1 MENDIARVTSPVG
14 ARTTID
20 GREVDYFCGTSYF
33 GLHGHPDVIAAARDA
48 LAAYGVGTATA
59 AWTPAHAEV
68 IERTSRFLAT
78 ETVTYVASGYLA
90 PLVLLQALSEDYDL
104 GFADGGSHYGVLDA
118 LRAVGK
124 ETVLFGHLDPEDLAR
139 QLARRLRPRQRPLV
153 VTDGVFPSTGALAP
167 LLDYGAVLDRYPGGL
182 LCVDD
187 AHGLGVIG
195 EEGRGSLEHH
205 RARRDGVYFCG
216 TLSKAFGGAGGIVPG
231 DRTLESKIRRLSH
244 VPRGASSPSVPAA
257 AASAAGLRILTEH
270 PEMRRDLW
278 ANVRQVRGGLRA
290 LGFDLDDTPIPIVSL
305 AGRPSI
311 DLLHLR
317 ETLAREDILVHH
329 VPPRG
334 YSDSPD
340 VETVRVAVFSTHT
353 PEQIDR
359 LVDAVRRAI

>member
-1 MENDIARVTSPVG
+1 LGNDIAHVTSPVG
-14 ARTTID
+14 ARTTIN

-33 GLHGHPDVIAAARDA
+33 GLHGHPQVIAAARA
-48 LAAYGVGTATA
+48 AVEAYGVGTATA

-68 IERTSRFLAT
+68 IERTSRFLGT

-104 GFADGGSHYGVLDA
+104 AFADGGSHYGVLDA

-139 QLARRLRPRQRPLV
+139 QLAGHVSPRQRPLLF
-153 VTDGVFPSTGALAP
+153 TDGVFPSTGALAP
-167 LLDYGAVLDRYPGGL
+167 LPDYSVALDRYPGGL

-187 AHGLGVIG
+187 AHGLGVIA

-205 RARRDGVYFCG
+205 NIQRDGVYFCA

-231 DRTLESKIRRLSH
+231 DRVLDSKIRRLSR
-244 VPRGASSPSVPAA
+244 VPLGASSPSVPAA
-257 AASAAGLRILTEH
+257 AASAAGVRLLAEH

-278 ANVRQVRGGLRA
+278 ANVRRVRDGLRA
-290 LGFDLDDTPIPIVSL
+290 LGFDLADTPIPIVSL
-305 AGRPSI
+305 AGRPSV
-311 DLLHLR
+311 DLLRVR
-317 ETLAREDILVHH
+317 ETLSRQGILVHH
-329 VPPRG
+329 VPPHG

-340 VETVRVAVFSTHT
+340 VETLRIAVFSTHT
-353 PEQIDR
+353 LDQIDR